1 MCEASV
7 KLDRYAPKAVVFA
20 GPPSLGAEDIPDPL
34 YGNAGGPA
42 ELVRLRTTVQQIRA
56 ACRGLLQH
64 LLDLDKRCCAPA
76 SCAQTYLHFIT
87 GLLCLCANIA
97 CSPLSLD
104 IPTANVGMTSF
115 DKGIKTGVL
124 LIFDGHERTSL
135 QNCGSL
141 PCTCILPFCSAP
153 GEAHFLWSSLRVF
166 IKDPLGRALFLN

>member
-1 MCEASV
+1 MAMLAALLSWCGCARLCS
-7 KLDRYAPKAVVFA
+7 RSAP
-20 GPPSLGAEDIPDPL
+20 P
-34 YGNAGGPA
+34 AGGFYSTCWTWT
-42 ELVRLRTTVQQIRA
+42 RGA
-56 ACRGLLQH
+56 APL
-64 LLDLDKRCCAPA
+64 PP
-76 SCAQTYLHFIT
+76 CAQTYLHFIT

-153 GEAHFLWSSLRVF
+153 AQAHFLWSFLRVF
-166 IKDPLGRALFLN
+166 IQDPLGRALFLILWTGTKLCQRIRK